1 MMVMMLMTMIYE
13 DDGDDGGGGDNDDDS
28 TGDGNLSC
36 LPQRPAGLVL
46 SLSSYHLQSSCQ
58 R

>member
-1 MMVMMLMTMIYE
+1 MLTVS
-13 DDGDDGGGGDNDDDS
+13 DDGDIDDVDDEDADDVC
-28 TGDGNLSC
+28 DGNLSC

-46 SLSSYHLQSSCQ
+46 SLSSYHLQSSPQ